1 MKKLLIIPG
10 LVAVVLIS
18 GCLPSIDKK
27 EEVIQ
32 DNEQRVEEMVVI
44 PNVQIKDEYY
54 QTLIPFKQSASRGY
68 MGSTSTKYDVKE
80 AEEGLLRLS
89 IQEFDP
95 KNHFFQE
102 GQYIDEATA
111 KSWLGR
117 KSEKNPLGL
126 NPETTDNMTEAEI
139 ALNAPSY
146 LARIVEQNY
155 LVLTDEKELR
165 IAGISIGLS
174 MNSVHYTRSGG
185 ETKIDEDALETEGMK
200 IGEEII
206 RRIRSQEGLR
216 DIPIKIGLFKQESR
230 NSIIPGSY
238 FATTT
243 AEKGKDT
250 PSGWKIVD
258 EEYVLFPAAV
268 NNEKYRD
275 IDTSFKKFKQEIDD
289 YFPSFVNV
297 IGRGLYKDGSLKS
310 LTIEIPIQ
318 FFGTSET
325 IGFTQYITSLVKD
338 IFPDIYI
345 EVSVTSVNG
354 PEALIVKEAGK
365 DEPYVHIYSY

>member
-1 MKKLLIIPG
+1 MKRILIIPG

-44 PNVQIKDEYY
+44 PNIQIKEEYY

-68 MGSTSTKYDVKE
+68 MGTTNTKYDVKE

-89 IQEFDP
+89 VQKFDP

-102 GQYIDEATA
+102 GQYIDEATV

-117 KSEKNPLGL
+117 KSEKNMLGL
-126 NPETTDNMTEAEI
+126 NPETTEDMSEAEI
-139 ALNAPSY
+139 ATKAPSY

-155 LVLTDEKELR
+155 LVLTDEKKLR
-165 IAGISIGLS
+165 LAGISIGLS
-174 MNSVHYTRSGG
+174 LNSVHYARSGE
-185 ETKIDEDALETEGMK
+185 ETKIDKEVLEAEGMK

-216 DIPIKIGLFKQESR
+216 DIPIVIGLFRQESR
-230 NSIIPGSY
+230 NSIVPGTY

-258 EEYVLFPAAV
+258 EEYVLFPAST
-268 NNEKYRD
+268 NDEKYREL
-275 IDTSFKKFKQEIDD
+275 DTSFKKFKQEIDGF
-289 YFPSFVNV
+289 FPSFVNV

-310 LTIEIPIQ
+310 LSIEMPIQ

-325 IGFTQYITSLVKD
+325 IGFTQYIASLIKEN
-338 IFPDIYI
+338 FPNIYI

-354 PEALIVKEAGK
+354 PEALIVKEAGI
-365 DEPYVHIYSY
+365 DEPYVHIYGY